1 MKLTNQLMLLL
12 GGCVTGSVL
21 LLASIMVSGFHDLT
35 HYHQQQELQA
45 IVTIIEQEFLHNP
58 DAPRVQSWLPP
69 ILAANGVMRM
79 CRRLPARPLCR
90 LAGSRLAATC
100 R

>member
-12 GGCVTGSVL
+12 GGCVTSSVL

-58 DAPRVQSWLPP
+58 DAPRV
-69 ILAANGVMRM
+69 
-79 CRRLPARPLCR
+79 
-90 LAGSRLAATC
+90 
-100 R
+100 